1 MSTLR
6 RKLWLE
12 EGQDIAE
19 HAVMVAVILT
29 IVVGT
34 VCLIGNNSNTVF
46 SNFPGTI
53 QWKSRSSL
61 PPPVAIMHCGWQAR
75 IYYRD
80 CLVQPLASPM
90 NALAALRDRFR
101 PYDLSGICLILG
113 WDFPGAPWLAI
124 SYSHWSTA
132 VPSSLPPAPVLL
144 FCSFLR
150 SPCPGS
156 CSTSTS
162 RYHLQHFS

>member
-6 RKLWLE
+6 RKLWFE
-12 EGQDIAE
+12 EGQHIAE

-29 IVVGT
+29 IVAGT
-34 VCLIGNNSNTVF
+34 VRLIGNNSDTVF
-46 SNFPGTI
+46 CNDSMENRALAFP
-53 QWKSRSSL
+53 L
-61 PPPVAIMHCGWQAR
+61 PLAIMHCGWQAR

-80 CLVQPLASPM
+80 CLVKPLASPM

-132 VPSSLPPAPVLL
+132 VPSSLPPLPCC
-144 FCSFLR
+144 CSAAF
-150 SPCPGS
+150 
-156 CSTSTS
+156 
-162 RYHLQHFS
+162 